1 MAKSCLTVHNFN
13 QQCSGQYKYQSRLGE
28 RGGCYRPVKRRN
40 DENLDQLSRGNCD
53 PCLSLIHPRQ
63 RRRGAAAEDSIH
75 GRVTMLRVHRENQ
88 DLLDLVVN
96 TGTKQEP
103 HEITF
108 VVNGTMPITLD
119 GHAGKASD
127 LAAGQTVTVTPAS
140 GKPTKIEAES
150 HKRKP
155 K

>member
-1 MAKSCLTVHNFN
+1 MKIWINCLAAIAILALVASTQAK
-13 QQCSGQYKYQSRLGE
+13 
-28 RGGCYRPVKRRN
+28 
-40 DENLDQLSRGNCD
+40 DDA
-53 PCLSLIHPRQ
+53 
-63 RRRGAAAEDSIH
+63 GAAAEDSVH

-119 GHAGKASD
+119 GHAAKASD
-127 LAAGQTVTVTPAS
+127 LAAGQTVTVTPSS